1 MKIHLISYTNEPL
14 KCIAAA
20 LLNMGI
26 GKDTRSLNDITY
38 EESVNAIKEI
48 FKSYLDAPLEF
59 ASFNFFWEDIPL
71 YLRSELERARVG
83 WSYAERSLRFYQ
95 AGDRNPLDK
104 IDWTYFPTIKTEEQR
119 KEFISFITKEMEEY
133 QYLKEM
139 GIETQEARNVIGLWY
154 GTALQ
159 TSCTYRALR
168 NTMALRLSSQAHPAW
183 KDAANQI
190 KALVTLV
197 DKNLGEGL
205 IDVCE
210 MNHRCVWQ
218 SKLDRQCPDC
228 IKRGIAPNHIHK
240 FELVTKNG
248 EKQCSCGIL
257 EKNKAF
263 YEIK

>member
-1 MKIHLISYTNEPL
+1 MKIHLISWTNEPL

-26 GKDTRSLNDITY
+26 GKDTRTLDDITY
-38 EESVNAIKEI
+38 GESVDALKEI
-48 FKSYLDAPLEF
+48 FKSYLDTPLEF

-95 AGDRNPLDK
+95 AGDRKPIEK
-104 IDWTYFPTIKTEEQR
+104 IDWNYFPTIKTEEQK

-133 QYLKEM
+133 ALLKEM
-139 GIETQEARNVIGLWY
+139 GVETQEARNVIGVWY

-183 KDAANQI
+183 RNAANQI
-190 KALVTLV
+190 KELVTSV
-197 DKNLGEGL
+197 DKHLGEGL
-205 IDVCE
+205 IDICQ
-210 MNHRCVWQ
+210 MQGRCVWQ

-228 IKRGIAPNHIHK
+228 IKRGILPNHEHK
-240 FELVTKNG
+240 FDKPTNNG
-248 EKQCSCGIL
+248 MQCNCGIL
-257 EKNKAF
+257 EKEKAF